1 LPTLN
6 KIEQNNFKLSRIV
19 VTGIGVISAIGN
31 TVAENRTALQEG
43 KCGITALSLL
53 SSKYAGIMPFGEI
66 KIPTEEL
73 KKRLNATEPGVTRT
87 SLLALHAFNE
97 AINDSKLNS
106 EEITSFDTALI
117 GASTVG
123 GMCLTDE
130 LYNDANK
137 KDGGSEYLSSYDCAS
152 VNIYLQERYKMN
164 GLVNTINTA
173 CSSSANAIMYGSRL
187 IKSGI
192 AKRAIVGGVD
202 SLAKFTINGFN
213 ALHILSSDICTPFD
227 EQRKGLNLG
236 EGAAFLILEKEEDAV
251 GKNIYAVVSGYCNSN
266 DSFHPS
272 SLSDEGDG
280 PYLAMKGAL
289 KKADLT
295 ADKISFINAHGTAT
309 ENNDAVESTAMLR
322 LFGSVPAFASTKSNI
337 GHTLAAAGAIEAV
350 YSILNLTHQEIY
362 PSLHYKQPIA
372 TTGLVPIQTYQK
384 MPLQHVMSN
393 SFGFA
398 GNCSSLIFSTI

>member
-1 LPTLN
+1 MNNT
-6 KIEQNNFKLSRIV
+6 EQNKLFSLSRIV

-31 TVAENRTALQEG
+31 TVAENRVALQEG
-43 KCGITALSLL
+43 KCGITSLSLL
-53 SSKYAGIMPFGEI
+53 SSKYAGIIPFGEI
-66 KIPTEEL
+66 KISTQDL
-73 KKRLNATEPGVTRT
+73 QKKLHATEPGVTRT

-97 AINDSKLNS
+97 AIKDSHLTND
-106 EEITSFDTALI
+106 EITSADTALI

-130 LYNDANK
+130 LYDDANK
-137 KDGGSEYLSSYDCAS
+137 NDNGSEYLSSYDCAS
-152 VNIYLQERYKMN
+152 VNIYLQKHYQMD
-164 GLVNTINTA
+164 GPVNTINTA
-173 CSSSANAIMYGSRL
+173 CSSSANAIMYGARL
-187 IKSGI
+187 IKSGK

-236 EGAAFLILEKEEDAV
+236 EGAAFLILEKEEDAIN
-251 GKNIYAVVSGYCNSN
+251 KPIHAVLSGYGNSN

-280 PYLAMKGAL
+280 PYLSM
-289 KKADLT
+289 KKALEIANLT
-295 ADKISFINAHGTAT
+295 ADKIDFINAHGTAT
-309 ENNDAVESTAMLR
+309 ENNDIVESTAMLR
-322 LFGSVPAFASTKSNI
+322 LFGNTVPPFASTKSNT

-350 YSILNLTHQEIY
+350 YSILNLAHQEIY
-362 PSLHYKQPIA
+362 RSLNYKQPIPA
-372 TTGLVPIQTYQK
+372 TGLIPVQAYQK

-398 GNCSSLIFSTI
+398 GNCSSLIFSAI